1 MTPVISILR
10 RCVLIIMSVV
20 LGIWVLPAQ
29 PAVDVND
36 QVEHYMIEGAT
47 PPDLRREM
55 STKGPQGKEGRR
67 FDGHTRWYVSW
78 RYQYKNIG
86 GGCAIASVTTKVKST
101 ITLPQW
107 RNESR
112 ADGTTRA
119 LWSRYLAALELH
131 EQGHRRHGVDAA
143 HEIDL
148 AIAAMP
154 SAGSCDAL
162 GTNANAL
169 GMRILQ
175 KYQQRDLDY
184 DRDTNHGA
192 TQGARF
198 P

>member
-1 MTPVISILR
+1 MNLLSIR
-10 RCVLIIMSVV
+10 HALIA
-20 LGIWVLPAQ
+20 LTTCVLPAQ
-29 PAVDVND
+29 AAVDIND
-36 QVEHYMIEGAT
+36 HVERYTIEGTTAQ
-47 PPDLRREM
+47 DLRREM
-55 STKGPQGKEGRR
+55 TTKGPQGTGGRR
-67 FDGHTRWYVSW
+67 FDGYTRWYVSW
-78 RYQYKNIG
+78 RYQYKNTG
-86 GGCAIASVTTKVKST
+86 SGCAIASVTTDVKTT

-107 RNESR
+107 RNENR
-112 ADGTTRA
+112 ADGATRA
-119 LWSRYLAALELH
+119 LWSRYLTALDLH

-143 HEIDL
+143 NEIDV

-154 SAGSCDAL
+154 PAGSCDAL

>member
-1 MTPVISILR
+1 MILLAVR
-10 RCVLIIMSVV
+10 YALIVLTVS
-20 LGIWVLPAQ
+20 VLPAQ
-29 PAVDVND
+29 AAVDVND
-36 QVEHYMIEGAT
+36 QVERYAIEGTTAQ
-47 PPDLRREM
+47 DLRREM
-55 STKGPQGKEGRR
+55 NTKGPQGTGGRR
-67 FDGHTRWYVSW
+67 FDGYTRWYVSW
-78 RYQYKNIG
+78 RYQYKRTD
-86 GGCAIASVTTKVKST
+86 GGCAIASVATNVKST

-107 RNESR
+107 RNEDR
-112 ADGTTRA
+112 ADSATRA
-119 LWSRYLAALELH
+119 QWSRYLSALDLH

-143 HEIDL
+143 HEIDA

-154 SAGSCDAL
+154 PAGSCDAL
-162 GTNANAL
+162 GANANAL